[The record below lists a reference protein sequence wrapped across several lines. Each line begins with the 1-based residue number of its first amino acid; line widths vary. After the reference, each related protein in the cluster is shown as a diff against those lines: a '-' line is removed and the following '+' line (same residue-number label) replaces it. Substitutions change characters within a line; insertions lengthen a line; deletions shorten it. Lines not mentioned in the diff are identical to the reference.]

1 MPMGEIMQNKA
12 NFKRKPIARETT
24 AAEGAVVGRN
34 ALRELLASGRDVD
47 KIFVLR
53 GEREGSIT
61 LLVAKAIERGIPV
74 VEVERAKLDALSGGG
89 NHQGVVAL
97 AAQKEYSTVEEI
109 IELAASQGESP
120 FVVILDGVEDPHNL
134 GAIIRSADVFG
145 AHGVIIPKR
154 RASGITPVVEKAS
167 AGALEHMAVAKV
179 TNITDAIKKLKD
191 NGFWIYAAEVGGEDY
206 AKVDYGTGPIALVL
220 GSEGSGTSRLVL
232 ENCDFKV
239 SIANYGH
246 VNSLN
251 VSCAAAVVLAEIA
264 KQRHV

>member
-1 MPMGEIMQNKA
+1 MPFGENMQNKG
-12 NFKRKPIARETT
+12 NFKRKPIVRDFTP
-24 AAEGAVVGRN
+24 AEGAVVGRN

-47 KIFVLR
+47 KIFVQR

-61 LLVAKAIERGIPV
+61 VLVAMAIERGIPV
-74 VEVERAKLDALSGGG
+74 VEVERAKLDSLSGGG

-97 AAQKEYSTVEEI
+97 AAQKEYSTIEEI
-109 IELAASQGESP
+109 VDIAKKRGENP
-120 FVVILDGVEDPHNL
+120 FVIILDGVEDPHNL

-179 TNITDAIKKLKD
+179 TNITDAIKKLKEY
-191 NGFWIYAAEVGGEDY
+191 GLWIYAAEVGGEDY
-206 AKVDYGTGPIALVL
+206 SSVDYGGGAIGLVL
-220 GSEGSGTSRLVL
+220 GSEGYGTSRLVL
-232 ENCDFKV
+232 ENCDFRV
-239 SIANYGH
+239 SIPNFGH

-251 VSCAAAVVLAEIA
+251 VSCAAAVVMAEIA
-264 KQRHV
+264 KQRH

>member
-1 MPMGEIMQNKA
+1 MQNKG
-12 NFKRKPIARETT
+12 NFKRKPIVRDVTP
-24 AAEGAVVGRN
+24 AEGAVVGRN
-34 ALRELLASGRDVD
+34 ALRELLASGRDID

-61 LLVAKAIERGIPV
+61 VLVAKALERGVPV

-97 AAQKEYSTVEEI
+97 AAQKEYSTIEEI
-109 IELAASQGESP
+109 IEIANSRGESP

-145 AHGVIIPKR
+145 AHGIIIPKR

-179 TNITDAIKKLKD
+179 TNITDAIKKLKEF
-191 NGFWIYAAEVGGEDY
+191 GLWVYAAEVGGDDY
-206 AKVDYGTGPIALVL
+206 SSVDYGKGAIGVVL
-220 GSEGSGTSRLVL
+220 GSEGYGTSRLVL

-239 SIANYGH
+239 SIPNFGH

-251 VSCAAAVVLAEIA
+251 VSCAAAVVLAEIS
-264 KQRHV
+264 KQRHKA

>member
-1 MPMGEIMQNKA
+1 MPYGEIMQKKS
-12 NFKRKPIARETT
+12 NFKRKPIERDVTP
-24 AAEGAVVGRN
+24 AEGAVIGRN
-34 ALRELLASGRDVD
+34 ALRELLASGRDID

-61 LLVAKAIERGIPV
+61 VLVAKAIERSIPV

-97 AAQKEYSTVEEI
+97 AAQKEYSTIEEI
-109 IELAASQGESP
+109 IEIAKARGENP

-167 AGALEHMAVAKV
+167 AGALEHMAIAKV
-179 TNITDAIKKLKD
+179 TNITDAIKKLKEY
-191 NGFWIYAAEVGGEDY
+191 GFWIYAAEVGGEDY
-206 AKVDYGTGPIALVL
+206 SSVNYGNGSVGVVF
-220 GSEGSGTSRLVL
+220 GSEGYGTSRLVL

-239 SIANYGH
+239 SIPNFGH

-251 VSCAAAVVLAEIA
+251 VSCAAAVVLSEMS
-264 KQRHV
+264 KQRH

>member
-1 MPMGEIMQNKA
+1 MQNKGKNRRA
-12 NFKRKPIARETT
+12 PIARDFTP
-24 AAEGAVVGRN
+24 AEGAVVGRN
-34 ALRELLASGRDVD
+34 ALRELLASGRAID

-61 LLVAKAIERGIPV
+61 VLVAQALERGIPV
-74 VEVERAKLDALSGGG
+74 VEVERQKLDMLSGGG
-89 NHQGVVAL
+89 NHQGVVAM
-97 AAQKEYSTVEEI
+97 AAQKEYSTIEDI
-109 IELAASQGESP
+109 IEIARSRGESP

-179 TNITDAIKKLKD
+179 TNITDAINKLKEF
-191 NGFWIYAAEVGGEDY
+191 GLWIYAAEVGGDDY
-206 AKVDYGTGPIALVL
+206 RSVDYGNGPVGVVL
-220 GSEGSGTSRLVL
+220 GSEGYGTSRLVL
-232 ENCDFKV
+232 DNCDFKI
-239 SIANYGH
+239 SIPNYGH

-251 VSCAAAVVLAEIA
+251 VSCAAAVVLAEVSGH
-264 KQRHV
+264 RH

>member
-1 MPMGEIMQNKA
+1 MQNKG
-12 NFKRKPIARETT
+12 NFKRKPIARDVTP
-24 AAEGAVVGRN
+24 AEGAVVGRN

-61 LLVAKAIERGIPV
+61 VLVAKALERGIPV

-97 AAQKEYSTVEEI
+97 AAQKEYSTIEEI
-109 IELAASQGESP
+109 IEIAAARGESP

-167 AGALEHMAVAKV
+167 AGALEHMAIAKV
-179 TNITDAIKKLKD
+179 TNITDAIKKLKEY
-191 NGFWIYAAEVGGEDY
+191 GLWIYAAEVGGDDY
-206 AKVDYGTGPIALVL
+206 SSVDYGKGAIGVVL
-220 GSEGSGTSRLVL
+220 GSEGYGTSRLVL
-232 ENCDFKV
+232 DNCDFKV
-239 SIANYGH
+239 SIPNFGH

-251 VSCAAAVVLAEIA
+251 VSCAAAVVLAEIS
-264 KQRHV
+264 KQRHL

>member
-1 MPMGEIMQNKA
+1 MQNKG
-12 NFKRKPIARETT
+12 NFKRKPIVRDATP
-24 AAEGAVVGRN
+24 AEGAVVGRN
-34 ALRELLASGRDVD
+34 ALRELLASGRDID

-61 LLVAKAIERGIPV
+61 VLVAQAIERGIPV
-74 VEVERAKLDALSGGG
+74 VEVERQKLDSLSGGG

-97 AAQKEYSTVEEI
+97 AAQKEYSTIEEI
-109 IELAASQGESP
+109 IEIANSRGESP

-145 AHGVIIPKR
+145 AHGIIIPKR

-179 TNITDAIKKLKD
+179 TNITDAIKKLKEY
-191 NGFWIYAAEVGGEDY
+191 GLWIYAAEVGGDDY
-206 AKVDYGTGPIALVL
+206 SSTNYGKGAVGVVL
-220 GSEGSGTSRLVL
+220 GSEGYGTSRLVL

-239 SIANYGH
+239 SIPNFGH

-264 KQRHV
+264 KQRY

>member
-1 MPMGEIMQNKA
+1 MQNKG
-12 NFKRKPIARETT
+12 NFKRKPLPHDATP
-24 AAEGAVVGRN
+24 AEGAVIGRN
-34 ALRELLASGRDVD
+34 ALRELLASGRAVD

-74 VEVERAKLDALSGGG
+74 MEVERQKLDTLSGGG
-89 NHQGVVAL
+89 NHQGVVAM
-97 AAQKEYSTVEEI
+97 AAQKEYSTVEDI
-109 IELAASQGESP
+109 IEIAKSKGENP

-154 RASGITPVVEKAS
+154 RASGITSVVEKAS

-179 TNITDAIKKLKD
+179 TNITDAIKKLKEY
-191 NGFWIYAAEVGGEDY
+191 GLWIYAAEVGGEDY
-206 AKVDYGTGPIALVL
+206 AAVDYGRGPIGVVL
-220 GSEGSGTSRLVL
+220 GSEGYGTSRLVL
-232 ENCDFKV
+232 ENCDFKI
-239 SIANYGH
+239 SIPNYGH

-264 KQRHV
+264 KGRH

>member
-1 MPMGEIMQNKA
+1 MQNKA
-12 NFKRKPIARETT
+12 NFKRKPIVRETV

-34 ALRELLASGRDVD
+34 ALRELLASGRDID

-97 AAQKEYSTVEEI
+97 AAQKEYSTIEEI
-109 IELAASQGESP
+109 LEIAASRGESP

-179 TNITDAIKKLKD
+179 TNITDAIKKLKE

-206 AKVDYGTGPIALVL
+206 AKVDYGTGAVALVL

-264 KQRHV
+264 KQRH

>member
-1 MPMGEIMQNKA
+1 MQNKN
-12 NFKRKPIARETT
+12 NFKRKPIVHDTT
-24 AAEGAVVGRN
+24 PAEGAVVGRN
-34 ALRELLASGRDVD
+34 ALRELLASGRDID

-74 VEVERAKLDALSGGG
+74 VEVERAKLDTLSGGG

-97 AAQKEYSTVEEI
+97 AAQKEYSTIEEI
-109 IELAASQGESP
+109 IEIANSRGESP
-120 FVVILDGVEDPHNL
+120 FVIILDGVEDPHNL

-145 AHGVIIPKR
+145 AHGIIIPKR

-179 TNITDAIKKLKD
+179 TNITDAIKKLKEY
-191 NGFWIYAAEVGGEDY
+191 GLWIYAAEVGGDDY
-206 AKVDYGTGPIALVL
+206 SSVDYGKGPIGVVL
-220 GSEGSGTSRLVL
+220 GSEGYGTSRLVL

-239 SIANYGH
+239 SIPNFGH

-264 KQRHV
+264 KQRH

>member
-1 MPMGEIMQNKA
+1 MQNKN
-12 NFKRKPIARETT
+12 NFKRKPIVHDTT
-24 AAEGAVVGRN
+24 PAEGAVVGRN
-34 ALRELLASGRDVD
+34 ALRELLASGRDID

-74 VEVERAKLDALSGGG
+74 VEVERAKLDTLSGGG

-97 AAQKEYSTVEEI
+97 AAQKEYSTIEEI
-109 IELAASQGESP
+109 IEIANSRGESP
-120 FVVILDGVEDPHNL
+120 FVIILDGVEDPHNL

-145 AHGVIIPKR
+145 AHGIIIPKR

-179 TNITDAIKKLKD
+179 TNITDAIKKLKEY
-191 NGFWIYAAEVGGEDY
+191 GLWIYAAEVGGDNY
-206 AKVDYGTGPIALVL
+206 SAVDYGKGAIGVVL
-220 GSEGSGTSRLVL
+220 GSEGYGTSRLVL

-239 SIANYGH
+239 SIPNFGH

-264 KQRHV
+264 KQRHEQ